1 MDDKKK
7 IFVYGAGISGQGV
20 AEVLA
25 QKGSAVILYNDDKKG
40 PESTAWLKAF
50 EARGGEYVQD
60 TDPEPYLEQCH
71 LFIISPGIP
80 FTTETVK
87 KARDLKMESSPKRK
101 KPAGCTKAT
110 GAP

>member
-20 AEVLA
+20 SEVLA
-25 QKGSAVILYNDDKKG
+25 QKGAGVILYNDDKKDLD
-40 PESTAWLKAF
+40 PAWLQAF
-50 EARGGEYVQD
+50 QEKGGIYVCGE
-60 TDPEPYLEQCH
+60 DPEPYLEQCR

-87 KARDLKMESSPKRK
+87 KARKSFSTRAMLTAVT
-101 KPAGCTKAT
+101 PAK
-110 GAP
+110 